1 MGQVY
6 IIKFHFYLTKILRPI
21 KQTIFTND
29 IITVPANFLMGL
41 LYLYI
46 LCCQS
51 SYDQSV
57 LLLLYNLNTR
67 YAQDLTYSPDNSKI
81 QGCLLCQWL
90 LFGFRL
96 PMEPVLHGLPYPLQ
110 CHQRCQRELWQ
121 ICFHQVLKRSHQ
133 IYLISCSW
141 PQIMKQMRL

>member
-46 LCCQS
+46 LCYQLGGMASTKIKQS
-51 SYDQSV
+51 PVFICLSNTINQKHRLQ
-57 LLLLYNLNTR
+57 LLKLDKQISGTIYWPNLAANEAQHLEGVGCHVGGGTGWQTSIENKFTR
-67 YAQDLTYSPDNSKI
+67 TYAHFTFGKK
-81 QGCLLCQWL
+81 LCP
-90 LFGFRL
+90 LFYRF
-96 PMEPVLHGLPYPLQ
+96 
-110 CHQRCQRELWQ
+110 
-121 ICFHQVLKRSHQ
+121 FS
-133 IYLISCSW
+133 
-141 PQIMKQMRL
+141 